1 MNGDRALRLKIR
13 EEHTVFQRRQGGAYT
28 YIEIYWRGIIGDGWA
43 KYNPND
49 MKNGLPYSPEMGVL
63 KATNKAIEDV
73 ARQIV
78 ITRCAERTVAGN
90 YFMAHGVML
99 PMPGMKNRIAQDTIA
114 VLAGE

>member
-13 EEHTVFQRRQGGAYT
+13 EGHTVFQRRQGGAYT

-49 MKNGLPYSPEMGVL
+49 MKNGLPYSSEMGIL

-73 ARQIV
+73 VRQIHLQRSAYCYSL
-78 ITRCAERTVAGN
+78 TLPQNALPAVA
-90 YFMAHGVML
+90 
-99 PMPGMKNRIAQDTIA
+99 P
-114 VLAGE
+114 